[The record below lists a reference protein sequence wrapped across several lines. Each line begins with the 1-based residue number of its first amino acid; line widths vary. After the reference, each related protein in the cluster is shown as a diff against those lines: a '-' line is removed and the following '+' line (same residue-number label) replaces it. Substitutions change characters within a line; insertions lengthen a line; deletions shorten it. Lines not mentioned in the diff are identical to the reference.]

1 MLGRVRSSSREGG
14 VPGGRRH
21 SQVMES
27 LQVRDAAA
35 SVVEEC
41 TLDGEQ
47 VTRECEGAGA
57 G

>member
-14 VPGGRRH
+14 VRGGRRH

-27 LQVRDAAA
+27 LQVRGAAA

-41 TLDGEQ
+41 TLGGEQ
-47 VTRECEGAGA
+47 AALECEGAGA